1 MIENLQEILEKH
13 VKWLRDEN
21 GGERADLRYA
31 NLRYADLS
39 NANLRY
45 ADLRYANLRYANLRY
60 ADLRYADLSYANLS
74 YANLSYADLSY
85 ADIEERIKQKFYPLV
100 CPEVGS
106 FIGWKTNNDYIIKLQ
121 ITETALRSSAYGRK
135 CRASEA
141 LVLAIENKDGTP
153 AEVQEVFSTYDEE
166 FAYHVGDL
174 VKPRF
179 DFDPDRWNECSSG
192 IHFFIT
198 RQEAVDYNA

>member
-13 VKWLRDEN
+13 VKWLRNED
-21 GGERADLRYA
+21 GGERANLSYA
-31 NLRYADLS
+31 NLS
-39 NANLRY
+39 N
-45 ADLRYANLRYANLRY
+45 
-60 ADLRYADLSYANLS
+60 ADLSYANLS
-74 YANLSYADLSY
+74 NANLFNADLRNADLSY
-85 ADIEERIKQKFYPLV
+85 ADLFNANLRNAYIEERIKQKFYPLV

-153 AEVQEVFSTYDEE
+153 AEVQEVFSAYDEK